1 MTPHETDLT
10 ATPGTSRAT
19 APPAGTFGPQGPT
32 LGDLSDAY
40 LQDYHVRQFR
50 SQSTARSRTAHLT
63 AFFGRAA
70 RAAALT
76 TYRIRQ
82 YQLTRRAAGAAI
94 VDDNL
99 EAELE
104 RLRAENARLKH
115 DRGRTVSLKVSAKG
129 GVSVYGLGRFPVTLY
144 KEQWITLLA
153 MTDDIRAF
161 LTEHDPELKTKS
173 EA

>member
-1 MTPHETDLT
+1 MTPHETGST

-32 LGDLSDAY
+32 LGDLIDAY

-50 SQSTARSRTAHLT
+50 SQSTARGRTAHLT

-82 YQLTRRAAGAAI
+82 YQLARRAAGAATGTI
-94 VDDNL
+94 NRPAVGFVNL
-99 EAELE
+99 PDADRVVGQDPNLGGCSRSTRHHVPFGERSGAE
-104 RLRAENARLKH
+104 RAVMS
-115 DRGRTVSLKVSAKG
+115 GS
-129 GVSVYGLGRFPVTLY
+129 
-144 KEQWITLLA
+144 
-153 MTDDIRAF
+153 
-161 LTEHDPELKTKS
+161 
-173 EA
+173 